1 MKRIVIFVAAIVFA
15 LMVASPAMAHEE
27 GSWIL
32 RAGVGTVAPESD
44 NLVLRDFPAADLDT
58 FIQVDDGTSLTLTGT
73 YMFTKNWAFDILA
86 AWPFS
91 HDIDA
96 KIVDNIPPGGS
107 SSLAIGETDH
117 LPPTFS
123 VQYHFIPDGKFQPY
137 VGAGLNYTTFFSTD
151 VDSEFAGAVGATR
164 LSLDDSFGLALQLGA
179 DIELSD
185 VWLINLDFRYISI
198 ETDAEIR
205 FEFSPPVRGTVDIN
219 PYVYQISVG
228 RRF

>member
-1 MKRIVIFVAAIVFA
+1 MKRFTTILATSAVAMLAA
-15 LMVASPAMAHEE
+15 APAMAHEQ
-27 GSWIL
+27 GTWIL
-32 RAGVGTVAPESD
+32 RAGIGTVAPESD
-44 NLVLRDFPAADLDT
+44 NLVLRDYPEADLDT
-58 FIQVDDGTSLTLTGT
+58 TIMVDDGTSLTLSGT
-73 YMFTKNWAFDILA
+73 YMFTRNWAFDILA

-96 KIVDNIPPGGS
+96 KIVDNLPPGGS

-151 VDSEFAGAVGATR
+151 VDSEFADAMGATK
-164 LSLDDSFGLALQLGA
+164 LSLDDSFGLALQVGA
-179 DIELSD
+179 DIELNED
-185 VWLINLDFRYISI
+185 WLINLDFRYINI
-198 ETDAEIR
+198 ETDAKIS
-205 FEFSPPVRGTVDIN
+205 FELSPPLSGTVDIN
-219 PYVYQISVG
+219 PYVYSISVG